1 MKVFSLSFHHV
12 AVPKAIINISMRMK
26 KKIAVLLF
34 VSKNKMTSLHT
45 TTQNSLIFA
54 LHVLF
59 FIPPFY
65 STTLVDEQ
73 LEDTNKRRASRAS
86 TSLLIII
93 IFMIVLLL
101 C

>member
-1 MKVFSLSFHHV
+1 MKSFLSHFIIV

-54 LHVLF
+54 LHVFF

-73 LEDTNKRRASRAS
+73 LEDTNKRRAS

>member
-1 MKVFSLSFHHV
+1 MKSFLSHFIIV

-73 LEDTNKRRASRAS
+73 LEDTSPTNKRRA
-86 TSLLIII
+86 TIY
-93 IFMIVLLL
+93 
-101 C
+101 